1 MVRHLQVLYHSTI
14 SQLHTAK
21 KQISSPKDGR
31 YNKRPRQILTLDSL
45 CQKSQLDAKFY
56 FGAAGGCA
64 QASAAEFLTCE
75 SQISY
80 S

>member
-1 MVRHLQVLYHSTI
+1 MVLHLQVPDDFTEPRLD
-14 SQLHTAK
+14 TAK
-21 KQISSPKDGR
+21 KQISLPKDWR

-56 FGAAGGCA
+56 FGAAGGCD
-64 QASAAEFLTCE
+64 QASVAEILTCE

>member
-1 MVRHLQVLYHSTI
+1 MVRHLQVPDDSTAPPP
-14 SQLHTAK
+14 HTAK
-21 KQISSPKDGR
+21 KQISLPKDWR